1 MAETARTITVTRRD
15 EVVSSVKLGPFTLR
29 GVTDKTE
36 SSITLDA
43 ETIRALEG
51 AGFCVS
57 ADEPGGAITLS
68 YTMDDDYEGKGLT
81 IESYDEGRW
90 AQAEALAGL
99 DFQRYLRDSGI
110 LDGESWVKLGIP
122 SGYLKNGKWVSTR
135 E

>member
-1 MAETARTITVTRRD
+1 MLQNR
-15 EVVSSVKLGPFTLR
+15 
-29 GVTDKTE
+29 
-36 SSITLDA
+36 ITLDA

-51 AGFCVS
+51 AGFSVGV
-57 ADEPGGAITLS
+57 DDMDGAITLS
-68 YTMDDDYEGKGLT
+68 YTMDDDYESKGLT
-81 IESYDEGRW
+81 IESYDEERW

-122 SGYLKNGKWVSTR
+122 SGYLKNGKWVSAR

>member
-1 MAETARTITVTRRD
+1 MEKRTIKVTRRD
-15 EVVSSVKLGPFTLR
+15 EVESSVKLGPVTLK
-29 GVTDKTE
+29 GVTDTVE
-36 SSITLDA
+36 SSITLDP

-57 ADEPGGAITLS
+57 ADESDDAITLS
-68 YTMDDDYEGKGLT
+68 YTMDDDYEGRGLT

-90 AQAEALAGL
+90 AQAEALTGL
-99 DFQRYLRDSGI
+99 DFQRYQRDSGI
-110 LDGESWVKLGIP
+110 LDGDSWVKLGIP